1 MSENPY
7 QSTETDSTPLASPVM
22 EQPSSVPK
30 VFGIIHLVYAGLG
43 MIGGLMGLANPALAK
58 FTTGPILEIAKK
70 SGKSTEAYE
79 SAVAETARYAMING
93 VVQIALAILLLIA
106 GLNLIKYQLK
116 GAKLSKIWALA
127 RIPLA
132 IVFSFLSM
140 DATKRM
146 MTTQNELI
154 GTGNPSMDN
163 MMETMGTVGIVFG
176 ILMVSVYPI
185 LTLIFLSR
193 AKVMASLK

>member
-7 QSTETDSTPLASPVM
+7 QSTETDSTPLAPPVM

-58 FTTGPILEIAKK
+58 FTTGPILETAKK
-70 SGKSTEAYE
+70 TGKSTEAYE
-79 SAVAETARYAMING
+79 SAVAETARYAMMNG

-116 GAKLSKIWALA
+116 GAKLSKIWAVA

>member
-7 QSTETDSTPLASPVM
+7 QSTETDSTPLAPPVM

-58 FTTGPILEIAKK
+58 FTTGPILETAKK
-70 SGKSTEAYE
+70 TGKSTEAYE
-79 SAVAETARYAMING
+79 SAVAETARYAMMNG

>member
-1 MSENPY
+1 
-7 QSTETDSTPLASPVM
+7 

-79 SAVAETARYAMING
+79 SAVAETARYAMMNG

>member
-7 QSTETDSTPLASPVM
+7 QSTETDSTPLAPPVM

-79 SAVAETARYAMING
+79 SAVAETARYAMMNG

>member
-7 QSTETDSTPLASPVM
+7 QSTKTDSTPLASPVI

-79 SAVAETARYAMING
+79 SAVAETARYAMMNG